1 MEAINTPVRRTRKEF
16 HSDDTPIDQ
25 RESIDLNQEID
36 HEHIIVAD
44 QPITSDY
51 AKLLAFGEEPVTIRI
66 EKSSEKFA
74 PVVVDCWVNG
84 KGAEVFMNGH
94 WVVLGYLPVGR
105 EVITRRKYVEVLA
118 RSKIDNITT
127 NVGTMGETERNMLDI
142 STSSKAPFSVLEDRS
157 PMGREWINRLM
168 REQS

>member
-94 WVVLGYLPVGR
+94 WVVLGYLPV
-105 EVITRRKYVEVLA
+105 
-118 RSKIDNITT
+118 
-127 NVGTMGETERNMLDI
+127 
-142 STSSKAPFSVLEDRS
+142 
-157 PMGREWINRLM
+157 
-168 REQS
+168 